1 MTERQTFR
9 AIVRGIGVWWAV
21 YGVASYWYLLDRLVF
36 RFPQNQYRY
45 SRGHDFLDS
54 SIMLAVGYLLI
65 RKSDRIIRFAYGE
78 ESEPDRISN

>member
-9 AIVRGIGVWWAV
+9 AVVRGIGAWWAV
-21 YGVASYWYLLDRLVF
+21 SSVVTYWYLLDRLVF
-36 RFPQNQYRY
+36 RFPPDQYRF
-45 SRGHDFLDS
+45 SGWHTFLDA
-54 SIMLAVGYLLI
+54 SIMLVVGYLLI